1 MLIQMIQ
8 LLRNYKNIP
17 QNLISAIIDSNKTR
31 QDFIAEQILSRRPK
45 TVGVYRLIIKKNSDN
60 FRQSAIQG
68 IIRRLK
74 TKNVEVVI
82 YEPILKDK
90 MFLDSVVIKN
100 INTFKKVS
108 DIIVANRYDKVLEN
122 VKQKVYTR
130 DVFLRD

>member
-1 MLIQMIQ
+1 
-8 LLRNYKNIP
+8 
-17 QNLISAIIDSNKTR
+17 
-31 QDFIAEQILSRRPK
+31 
-45 TVGVYRLIIKKNSDN
+45 
-60 FRQSAIQG
+60 
-68 IIRRLK
+68 
-74 TKNVEVVI
+74 
-82 YEPILKDK
+82 